1 MRISIETIP
10 RAENYEI
17 DPTVFDEPLR
27 LRRYDMG
34 QMARIL
40 GRVAL
45 RASGVAGD
53 SVYLRYSGY
62 LSSEDIE
69 ELEIF
74 YALLRSHYGIPDDQ
88 PVFPKREDKPVPSVK
103 APKESEE
110 PHAS

>member
-1 MRISIETIP
+1 MSIETIS
-10 RAENYEI
+10 RTEHYEI

-34 QMARIL
+34 QIARIL

-45 RASGVAGD
+45 NTCGIPGD
-53 SVYLRYSGY
+53 SVYFRYSGY

-69 ELEIF
+69 QLEIF

-88 PVFPKREDKPVPSVK
+88 PVFPKREDKPVPSIK
-103 APKESEE
+103 ALKEPEE

>member
-1 MRISIETIP
+1 MSIETIP
-10 RAENYEI
+10 EAERYEI

-34 QMARIL
+34 QMAQIL

-53 SVYLRYSGY
+53 SAYFRYSGY

-69 ELEIF
+69 QLEIF
-74 YALLRSHYGIPDDQ
+74 YALLRSHYGIADDQ
-88 PVFPKREDKPVPSVK
+88 PVFPKREDKPVSSIK
-103 APKESEE
+103 ASKVPEE

>member
-1 MRISIETIP
+1 MSIEVIT
-10 RAENYEI
+10 RTEHYEI

-34 QMARIL
+34 QIARTL

-45 RASGVAGD
+45 NTCGTPGD
-53 SVYLRYSGY
+53 SVYFRYSGY

-69 ELEIF
+69 QLEIF
-74 YALLRSHYGIPDDQ
+74 YALLRSHFGIPDDQ
-88 PVFPKREDKPVPSVK
+88 PVFPKREGKPVPSIK
-103 APKESEE
+103 SLKEPEE